1 MELQKAAEKKTEST
15 RDFKK
20 KKKFD
25 EIENIRKQ
33 KLTVQKTIDSLREGF
48 DKETLEADKNQ
59 DLGSMS
65 KAASFLCI
73 IKEPD
78 KTLIELT
85 DVESMLENE

>member
-1 MELQKAAEKKTEST
+1 MW
-15 RDFKK
+15 
-20 KKKFD
+20 
-25 EIENIRKQ
+25 
-33 KLTVQKTIDSLREGF
+33 EGSE
-48 DKETLEADKNQ
+48 KETLEADKNQ
-59 DLGSMS
+59 DLGSIS